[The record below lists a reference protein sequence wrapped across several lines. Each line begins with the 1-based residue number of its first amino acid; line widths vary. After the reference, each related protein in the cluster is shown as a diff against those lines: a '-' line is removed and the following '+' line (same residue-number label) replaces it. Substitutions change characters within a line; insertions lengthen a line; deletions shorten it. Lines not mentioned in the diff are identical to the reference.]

1 MKRRLSVVGQC
12 FAGMCFKQIEKRKE
26 ESEGN
31 VSNEKFTNI
40 LASVRF
46 AVIKLN
52 TIRRSVHEKRMGIM
66 KLH

>member
-12 FAGMCFKQIEKRKE
+12 FAGMCFKQIEKRNE
-26 ESEGN
+26 GSEGN